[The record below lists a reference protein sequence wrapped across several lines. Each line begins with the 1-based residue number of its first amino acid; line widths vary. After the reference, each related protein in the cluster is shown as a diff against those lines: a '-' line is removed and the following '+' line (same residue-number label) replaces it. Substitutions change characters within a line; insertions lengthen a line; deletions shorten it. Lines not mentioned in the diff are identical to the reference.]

1 MILIVVIVIL
11 VLNLI
16 QKYYK
21 SILLLDF
28 VIIMVDKVE
37 IS

>member
-16 QKYYK
+16 QIYYK

-28 VIIMVDKVE
+28 IIIMVDKFE
-37 IS
+37 IL